1 MESGGEE
8 QPWYD
13 ELSQY
18 GVVWQCGGWCA
29 RNVDDGT
36 WSCDVVALLWCG
48 AGNGPDVVQ
57 GNDARGDGVRF
68 GWCGGEEQGVA
79 VWGEGPHEERCME
92 R

>member
-1 MESGGEE
+1 M
-8 QPWYD
+8 
-13 ELSQY
+13 
-18 GVVWQCGGWCA
+18 
-29 RNVDDGT
+29 
-36 WSCDVVALLWCG
+36 ALLWCG